1 MGGLQ
6 GTMVRGQEVPEAVPT
21 LSDLAIY
28 CRPPKLDAE
37 KAKASDL
44 VLKFHGIAKVQAGK

>member
-6 GTMVRGQEVPEAVPT
+6 GTMVRGQEVPEAIPT

-44 VLKFHGIAKVQAGK
+44 VLKFYGIAKVQAGK